1 MKAAT
6 AIGIVAAMGL
16 ILVAGIMEGVS
27 PPALINI
34 PAGIIVFGGTSGAV
48 FASVG
53 MKRFMLIP
61 TMYIKAFTS
70 EVADLGARVSTLVG
84 FAERA
89 RKDGLLALEEDID
102 NIDDPFLKKGMQL
115 VVDGTDPDLLYEI
128 LETEVEAMAARH
140 KDAYT
145 VFEKGAGLAPTIGV
159 LGTVVSLI
167 HVLGNLSAP
176 ETLGPLIAGAFLA
189 TLYGVGA
196 ANVVFYP
203 VNYTLVS
210 LSTAEVAERNLVIE
224 GIMSIQAGDN
234 PRVVQEKL
242 LSYLSPA
249 QRAVILD
256 EGSKGGG
263 GSSSASSEPAAA
275 EAA

>member
-6 AIGIVAAMGL
+6 AIGIGATCAL
-16 ILVAGIMEGVS
+16 ILMAGIMEGVS

-34 PAGIIVFGGTSGAV
+34 PAAMIVFGGTSGAV

-61 TMYIKAFTS
+61 KLYIKAFTA
-70 EVADLGARVSTLVG
+70 EYADKSARVSTLVN

-89 RKDGLLALEEDID
+89 RKDGLLALEEDIES
-102 NIDDPFLKKGMQL
+102 IEDPFLKKGMQL

-128 LETEVEAMAARH
+128 LDSEIDAMTARH
-140 KDAYT
+140 KDGHS
-145 VFEKGAGLAPTIGV
+145 VFEKGGGLAPTIGV

-189 TLYGVGA
+189 TLYGVGS

-203 VNYTLVS
+203 VCYTLQA
-210 LSTAEVAERNLVIE
+210 LSAAEADERRLVLE
-224 GIMSIQAGDN
+224 GIMAIQAGDN

-242 LSYLSPA
+242 LSYLSPE
-249 QRAVILD
+249 QRAVILGD
-256 EGSKGGG
+256 DGKGG
-263 GSSSASSEPAAA
+263 GSSASEPAAA
-275 EAA
+275 QAA